1 MSAQQVNFV
10 INVTGNAG
18 NSVQSIT
25 QKITS
30 LTSQA
35 MKTVNVFQTL
45 SGKIVVFN
53 QLSDM
58 LQRVSADF
66 ANVSKSGMDF
76 QQSVADLSSITGITG
91 AELDGL
97 SKKAREFGV
106 TSGLGAVQM
115 AESYKVLASQIEI
128 STIGIEGLNELQEN
142 TIILAKA
149 SGLDMETAANAMAGT
164 INQFGLQASEASRII
179 NVLAAGSK
187 YAAAEIPDLA
197 ESFKVVGASAA
208 AAGFSVE
215 QTAGALE
222 VLSLNNLK
230 GSEAGI
236 ALRNILLKMQTEM
249 GVDFTKTSFSEA
261 LTGLKPKLS
270 DATYLSKLFGIQNV
284 AAAQFLIKNADAVE
298 EMTQKVTGTNVAT
311 EQAAIRTQTYA
322 EKLAVVRAR
331 LDDFKIAAFN
341 ATGAFMPYTQLLI
354 EGLTPLS
361 RITPLLSAMP
371 TLFKSVSSRVI
382 GLSRYM
388 KLNWILMERSLNST
402 NLATLGFRKNMLR
415 ATLSVIRF
423 GTVGILQALK
433 GMGALIISMITGGAT
448 SVKFAAI
455 SSTSFATFSATATAS
470 CRAVGVAIMNIPI
483 IGWIAAA
490 VAALIALTI
499 KFRELGASWT
509 SIIVN
514 LIIGPIGWIATYFY
528 LTNAKVRGAMDG
540 MITAVREIFSGMG
553 DFLYEVFSG
562 IWHMIK
568 GVFNPAN
575 WFDDNFRLADGLD
588 RIKNAAIQY
597 GQAVGDAYRTGR
609 DNSLNESAIKGFD
622 MKTGTYEEGWE
633 IAKSRGMNKKTFD
646 VWWQKLLIKRQTI
659 QQSDSYDDGASS
671 SGPESPGTETATKAL
686 DSITGGGKS
695 MKQIY
700 INIDNLVGVNNNH
713 FNPDQDPAD
722 ATSFMEKLTTALQM
736 IVNDTNYATN

>member
-10 INVTGNAG
+10 INVTGNAD

-25 QKITS
+25 QKVTN

-115 AESYKVLASQIEI
+115 AESYKVLASQIEV
-128 STIGIEGLNELQEN
+128 STIGIEGLNELQKN

-149 SGLDMETAANAMAGT
+149 SGLDMETAAMAMAGT

-187 YAAAEIPDLA
+187 YGAAEIPDLA
-197 ESFKVVGASAA
+197 QSFKVVGASAA
-208 AAGFSVE
+208 VAGFSIE

-222 VLSLNNLK
+222 VLSKNNLK
-230 GSEAGI
+230 GAEAGT

-261 LTGLKPKLS
+261 LTDLKPKLT
-270 DATYLSKLFGIQNV
+270 DATYLSKLFGMENV
-284 AAAQFLIKNADAVE
+284 SAAQFLIKNADAVD

-322 EKLAVVRAR
+322 EKVAVVKAR
-331 LDDFKIAAFN
+331 MDELKISVFN
-341 ATGAFMPYTQLLI
+341 TTGAFLPYTQILI
-354 EGLTPLS
+354 EGLAPLS

-371 TLFKSVSSRVI
+371 VLYKSVASSVV

-415 ATLSVIRF
+415 ATFSVIRF
-423 GTVGILQALK
+423 GTVGVFQAIK
-433 GMGALIISMITGGAT
+433 GMGALIISMIAGGAT

-455 SSTSFATFSATATAS
+455 SSASFSAFGLSATTA
-470 CRAVGVAIMNIPI
+470 CRAVSVAIMNIPI

-490 VAALIALTI
+490 VVALIAFTV
-499 KFRELGASWT
+499 KMREFGASWT
-509 SIIVN
+509 KIIVSAF
-514 LIIGPIGWIATYFY
+514 LGLPAMVALYFY
-528 LTNAKVRGAMDG
+528 QTSEKVRSIMDG
-540 MITAVREIFSGMG
+540 MVSGVKEIFTGLGS
-553 DFLYEVFSG
+553 FLAEVFEG

-575 WFDDNFRLADGLD
+575 WFDESFKISDGLD
-588 RIKNAAIQY
+588 RIKNAAIDY
-597 GQAVGDAYRTGR
+597 GRAVGEGYNIGKADSMYKSELAGFDIRTGSKGEAW
-609 DNSLNESAIKGFD
+609 SLAKQKGIP
-622 MKTGTYEEGWE
+622 YQ
-633 IAKSRGMNKKTFD
+633 TFEKI
-646 VWWQKLLIKRQTI
+646 WQNILIQRKNTVKEDPNI
-659 QQSDSYDDGASS
+659 IP
-671 SGPESPGTETATKAL
+671 GPADIDTTTSPTEAL

-700 INIDNLVGVNNNH
+700 INIDNLVGVNNNN
-713 FNPDQDPAD
+713 FTSDQDPAD
-722 ATSFMEKLTTALQM
+722 ATSFMERLTTALQM

>member
-1 MSAQQVNFV
+1 MSTQQVNFV
-10 INVTGNAG
+10 INVTGNADS
-18 NSVQSIT
+18 SVQTIT
-25 QKITS
+25 QKVTT
-30 LTSQA
+30 LTNQT
-35 MKTVNVFQTL
+35 MKTVNVFSSL

-58 LQRVSADF
+58 LQSVSADF

-76 QQSVADLSSITGITG
+76 QQSVSDLSSITGITG
-91 AELDGL
+91 AELDTL
-97 SKKAREFGV
+97 TQKAREFGIS
-106 TSGLGAVQM
+106 SGQGAVQM
-115 AESYKVLASQIEI
+115 AESYKVLASQIEV
-128 STIGIEGLNELQEN
+128 SSIGIEGLNELQKN

-187 YAAAEIPDLA
+187 YGAAEIPDLA
-197 ESFKVVGASAA
+197 QSFKVVGAAAA

-215 QTAGALE
+215 QTAGAIE
-222 VLSLNNLK
+222 VLSKNNLK
-230 GSEAGI
+230 GAEAGT

-270 DATYLSKLFGIQNV
+270 DATYLSKLFGMENV

-298 EMTQKVTGTNVAT
+298 EMTQKVTGTNVAS
-311 EQAAIRTQTYA
+311 EQASIRTQTYA

-331 LDDFKIAAFN
+331 LDDFKISVFN

-371 TLFKSVSSRVI
+371 KLFKSVSSSVI

-388 KLNWILMERSLNST
+388 KYNWIIMERSLLST
-402 NLATLGFRKNMLR
+402 NIATLGFGKNMLR

-423 GTVGILQALK
+423 GTVGIFQAIK

-483 IGWIAAA
+483 IGWIAVA
-490 VAALIALTI
+490 VAALIAFTI
-499 KFRELGASWT
+499 KMREIGASWT
-509 SIIVN
+509 QIIVSVF
-514 LIIGPIGWIATYFY
+514 LGLPAMVALYFY
-528 LTNAKVRGAMDG
+528 HTSEKVRAVMDG
-540 MITAVREIFSGMG
+540 MISAVKEIFSGLG
-553 DFLYEVFSG
+553 SFLAEVFEG

-575 WFDDNFRLADGLD
+575 WFDESFKISDGLD
-588 RIKNAAIQY
+588 RIKNAAMDY
-597 GQAVGDAYRTGR
+597 GRAVGEGYKKGKK
-609 DNSLNESAIKGFD
+609 ESMYQTELAGFD
-622 MKTGTYEEGWE
+622 IKNGTKAEAWSL
-633 IAKSRGMNKKTFD
+633 AKQKGVPYQTFEKM
-646 VWWQKLLIKRQTI
+646 WQKVLIQRKNVIKEDTNPI
-659 QQSDSYDDGASS
+659 
-671 SGPESPGTETATKAL
+671 PGVGVPSNVTTPTKAI

-722 ATSFMEKLTTALQM
+722 ATSFMEKLTNALQM